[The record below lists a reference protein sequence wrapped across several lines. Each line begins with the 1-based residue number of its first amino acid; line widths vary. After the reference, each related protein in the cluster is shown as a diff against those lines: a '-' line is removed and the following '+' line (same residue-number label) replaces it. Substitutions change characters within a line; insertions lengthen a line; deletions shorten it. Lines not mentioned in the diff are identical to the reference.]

1 MSENQMADAL
11 RIQLLHSGE
20 AKDNKAPAEPEGPQP
35 EAQLPEV
42 PPPQPVIPPAIQVQM
57 FGDLLPGPEGP
68 QEDALDE
75 TSTEKTDEPALSPE
89 TDRTAPEKPPDEPDS
104 SAQRSGHTATGEE
117 QETPPGKA
125 DSSRKRKT
133 ALDKQPGSEKENAPV
148 SRLRDD
154 ADTQYR
160 TFSPRS
166 RDKEQVKEVFGQKDA
181 DRTAEKGKDLLK
193 RRFQTSAVANVGGSE
208 EGSQGPAGAGGR
220 SFQEAKEESRRTID
234 RLIHSLAL
242 PLAILFLC
250 FLGAWILMLCVTLP
264 ETANLVNG
272 SAIREVIREVN
283 KDYNSR
289 LEEIKQTPHDEI
301 RTEGTPP
308 DWRSVLAVYT
318 ARTSQD
324 IESAD
329 DIEMSEAQKELL
341 KTIFWDMNELSAHTE
356 PDGAKVQTYT
366 IAPTMVPWDPSDP
379 TQPTHPGTPTAPTEP
394 EQPVTLV
401 ITMTGKTAA
410 EAAELYQLTAEQRS
424 HMEEML
430 RPENAALLNEVLWDI
445 PYISGAVVDGW
456 AYPLP
461 EEGTITEYYGMRV
474 HPITGAWVLHQG
486 LDIGVAEGTPIFAVR
501 AGTVTAAT
509 YNDSAGNYVTIDHAD
524 GFRSIYMHMAAYIVS
539 AGQEVAA
546 GQVIGHVGSTGESTG
561 PHLHIGISY
570 NGVYLDPQGYLTYQ
584 DPQETTA
591 PGS

>member
-11 RIQLLHSGE
+11 HVQLLHSKE
-20 AKDNKAPAEPEGPQP
+20 VQDSEVPTEQEKP
-35 EAQLPEV
+35 LPEERLPEP
-42 PPPQPVIPPAIQVQM
+42 PPPQPVISPAIQVQM

-68 QEDALDE
+68 EDALDE
-75 TSTEKTDEPALSPE
+75 TSPEETDNPPLSQE
-89 TDRTAPEKPPDEPDS
+89 TDRAAPEKPPDEPGNG
-104 SAQRSGHTATGEE
+104 APKSGHTATGEE
-117 QETPPGKA
+117 QETPPSEA
-125 DSSRKRKT
+125 DSSRKGKA
-133 ALDKQPGSEKENAPV
+133 ALDKQQPGSEKENAPV
-148 SRLRDD
+148 PRLRDD
-154 ADTQYR
+154 TGTQYKPYH
-160 TFSPRS
+160 PRS
-166 RDKEQVKEVFGQKDA
+166 REKEQVEPVFGQKDS
-181 DRTAEKGKDLLK
+181 DRAAEKGKDRLK
-193 RRFQTSAVANVGGSE
+193 RRFQASAAANVGGTE

-234 RLIHSLAL
+234 RLIRSLAR

-250 FLGAWILMLCVTLP
+250 FLGAWVLLLCVTLP

-272 SAIREVIREVN
+272 STIREVIREVN
-283 KDYNSR
+283 KDYNNR

-410 EAAELYQLTAEQRS
+410 EAADLYQLTTEQRS
-424 HMEEML
+424 HMEEMF

-524 GFRSIYMHMAAYIVS
+524 GFRSIYMHMAVYIVS

-546 GQVIGHVGSTGESTG
+546 GQVIGYVGSTGESTG
-561 PHLHIGISY
+561 PHLHIGVSY

-591 PGS
+591 PGA

>member
-1 MSENQMADAL
+1 MSENQMTDAL
-11 RIQLLHSGE
+11 RVQLLRSKE
-20 AKDNKAPAEPEGPQP
+20 AQDSEVPTEQEKPLPAER
-35 EAQLPEV
+35 LPEP
-42 PPPQPVIPPAIQVQM
+42 PPPQPVISPAIQVQM

-68 QEDALDE
+68 EDALDE
-75 TSTEKTDEPALSPE
+75 TSPEETDNPPLSQE
-89 TDRTAPEKPPDEPDS
+89 TDRAAPEKPPDEPGNG
-104 SAQRSGHTATGEE
+104 APKSGHTATGEE
-117 QETPPGKA
+117 QETPPSEA
-125 DSSRKRKT
+125 DSSRKGKT
-133 ALDKQPGSEKENAPV
+133 ALDKQTGSEKENAPV
-148 SRLRDD
+148 PRLRDD

-193 RRFQTSAVANVGGSE
+193 RRFQTSAAANVGGSE
-208 EGSQGPAGAGGR
+208 EGSQGPAGVGGR
-220 SFQEAKEESRRTID
+220 SLQEAKEESRKTIN
-234 RLIHSLAL
+234 RLIRSLAR

-250 FLGAWILMLCVTLP
+250 FLGAWVLLLCVTLP

-283 KDYNSR
+283 KDYNNR

-366 IAPTMVPWDPSDP
+366 IAPTMFPWDPSAP

-401 ITMTGKTAA
+401 ITMTSKTVA
-410 EAAELYQLTAEQRS
+410 EAADLYQLTTEQRS

-501 AGTVTAAT
+501 AGIVTTAT

-546 GQVIGHVGSTGESTG
+546 GQVIGYVGSTGESTG

>member
-1 MSENQMADAL
+1 MSENPMADAL
-11 RIQLLHSGE
+11 HVQLLHSKE
-20 AKDNKAPAEPEGPQP
+20 VQDSEGPTEQEKP
-35 EAQLPEV
+35 LPEERLPEP
-42 PPPQPVIPPAIQVQM
+42 PPPQPVISPAIQVQM

-68 QEDALDE
+68 EDALDE
-75 TSTEKTDEPALSPE
+75 TSPEETDNPPLSQE
-89 TDRTAPEKPPDEPDS
+89 TDRAAPEKPPDEPGNG
-104 SAQRSGHTATGEE
+104 APKSGHTVTGGE
-117 QETPPGKA
+117 QETPPSEA
-125 DSSRKRKT
+125 DSSRKGKT
-133 ALDKQPGSEKENAPV
+133 ALDRQPGSEKENAPV
-148 SRLRDD
+148 PRLRDD

-193 RRFQTSAVANVGGSE
+193 RRFQTSAAANVGGSE

-283 KDYNSR
+283 KDYNNR

-329 DIEMSEAQKELL
+329 DIEMTEAQKELL

-546 GQVIGHVGSTGESTG
+546 GQVIGYVGSTGESTG

>member
-1 MSENQMADAL
+1 MADAL
-11 RIQLLHSGE
+11 RVQLLHSKE
-20 AKDNKAPAEPEGPQP
+20 VQDSEVPTEQEKP
-35 EAQLPEV
+35 LPEERLPEP
-42 PPPQPVIPPAIQVQM
+42 PPPQPVISPAIQVQM

-68 QEDALDE
+68 EDALDE
-75 TSTEKTDEPALSPE
+75 TSPEETDNPPLSQE
-89 TDRTAPEKPPDEPDS
+89 TDRAAPEKPPDEPGNG
-104 SAQRSGHTATGEE
+104 APKSGHTATGEE
-117 QETPPGKA
+117 QETPPSEA
-125 DSSRKRKT
+125 DSSRKGKT
-133 ALDKQPGSEKENAPV
+133 ALDRQPGSEKENAPMP
-148 SRLRDD
+148 RLRDD

-160 TFSPRS
+160 TFFPRS

-193 RRFQTSAVANVGGSE
+193 RRFQASAAANVGGSE
-208 EGSQGPAGAGGR
+208 EGSQGPTGAGGR

-283 KDYNSR
+283 KDYNNR

-366 IAPTMVPWDPSDP
+366 IAPTMFPWDPSAP

-401 ITMTGKTAA
+401 ITMTSKTVA
-410 EAAELYQLTAEQRS
+410 EAADLYQLTTEQRS

-524 GFRSIYMHMAAYIVS
+524 GFRSIYMHMAVYIVS

-546 GQVIGHVGSTGESTG
+546 GQVIGYVGSTGESTG

>member
-1 MSENQMADAL
+1 MSENPMADAL
-11 RIQLLHSGE
+11 RIQLLHSTE
-20 AKDNKAPAEPEGPQP
+20 AQESKAPAEPEGPQP
-35 EAQLPEV
+35 EEQLQQ

-68 QEDALDE
+68 QEDALDG
-75 TSTEKTDEPALSPE
+75 TSAERTDETALSPE
-89 TDRTAPEKPPDEPDS
+89 TDRTAPEEPPDEPDS
-104 SAQRSGHTATGEE
+104 RAPKLGNTVTGEE
-117 QETPPGKA
+117 QETPPSEA
-125 DSSRKRKT
+125 DSSRKEKT
-133 ALDKQPGSEKENAPV
+133 VPVKQAGLEKENASVP
-148 SRLRDD
+148 RLGGDT
-154 ADTQYR
+154 DTQCRPYH
-160 TFSPRS
+160 SRS
-166 RDKEQVKEVFGQKDA
+166 RDKEQVEAVFGKKDA
-181 DRTAEKGKDLLK
+181 DRAAEKGKERLK
-193 RRFQTSAVANVGGSE
+193 RRFQASAAANVGGSE
-208 EGSQGPAGAGGR
+208 EGSQGPAGVGGR
-220 SFQEAKEESRRTID
+220 SLQEAKEESKKTID
-234 RLIHSLAL
+234 RLIHSLAR

-250 FLGAWILMLCVTLP
+250 FLGAWVLMLCVTLP

-329 DIEMSEAQKELL
+329 DIEMTEDQKELL

-356 PDGAKVQTYT
+356 PDGAEVQAYT
-366 IAPTMVPWDPSDP
+366 IAPTMVPWDPSAP
-379 TQPTHPGTPTAPTEP
+379 TRPTHPGTPTTPTEP

-401 ITMTGKTAA
+401 ITMTGKTTA
-410 EAAELYQLTAEQRS
+410 EAADLYQLTAEQRS

-445 PYISGAVVDGW
+445 PYVSGAVVDGW

-524 GFRSIYMHMAAYIVS
+524 GFRSIYMHMAVYIVS

-546 GQVIGHVGSTGESTG
+546 GQVIGYVGSTGESTG

>member
-11 RIQLLHSGE
+11 HVQLLHSKE
-20 AKDNKAPAEPEGPQP
+20 VQDSEVPTEQEKP
-35 EAQLPEV
+35 LPEERLPEP

-68 QEDALDE
+68 EDALDE
-75 TSTEKTDEPALSPE
+75 TSPEETDNPPLSQE
-89 TDRTAPEKPPDEPDS
+89 TDRAAPEKPPDEPGNG
-104 SAQRSGHTATGEE
+104 APKSGHTATGEE
-117 QETPPGKA
+117 QETPPSEA
-125 DSSRKRKT
+125 DSSRKGKT
-133 ALDKQPGSEKENAPV
+133 ALDRQPGSEKENAPMP
-148 SRLRDD
+148 RLRDD

-160 TFSPRS
+160 TFFPRS

-181 DRTAEKGKDLLK
+181 DRTAKKGKDLLK
-193 RRFQTSAVANVGGSE
+193 RRFQTSAAANVGGSE

-220 SFQEAKEESRRTID
+220 SLQEAKEESRKTIN
-234 RLIHSLAL
+234 RLIRSLAR

-250 FLGAWILMLCVTLP
+250 FLGAWVLLLCVTLP

-283 KDYNSR
+283 KDYNNR

-366 IAPTMVPWDPSDP
+366 IAPTMFPWDPSAP

-524 GFRSIYMHMAAYIVS
+524 GFRSIYMHMAVYIVS

-546 GQVIGHVGSTGESTG
+546 GQVIGYVGSTGESTG

-584 DPQETTA
+584 EQHETTA

>member
-11 RIQLLHSGE
+11 HVQLLH
-20 AKDNKAPAEPEGPQP
+20 AKEVQDSKVPTEQEKPLPE
-35 EAQLPEV
+35 EQLPEP
-42 PPPQPVIPPAIQVQM
+42 PPPQPVISPAIQVQM

-68 QEDALDE
+68 EDALDE
-75 TSTEKTDEPALSPE
+75 TSPEETDNPPLSQE
-89 TDRTAPEKPPDEPDS
+89 TDRAAPEKPPDEPGNG
-104 SAQRSGHTATGEE
+104 APKSGHTATGEE
-117 QETPPGKA
+117 QETPPSEA
-125 DSSRKRKT
+125 DSSRKGKT
-133 ALDKQPGSEKENAPV
+133 ALDKQTGSEKENAPV
-148 SRLRDD
+148 PRLRDD

-193 RRFQTSAVANVGGSE
+193 RRFQTSAAANVGGSE
-208 EGSQGPAGAGGR
+208 EGSQGPAGVGGR
-220 SFQEAKEESRRTID
+220 SLQEAKEESRKTIN
-234 RLIHSLAL
+234 RLIRSLAR

-250 FLGAWILMLCVTLP
+250 FLGAWVLLLCVTLP

-283 KDYNSR
+283 KDYNNR

-501 AGTVTAAT
+501 AGTVTTAT

-524 GFRSIYMHMAAYIVS
+524 GFRSIYMHMAVYIVS

-546 GQVIGHVGSTGESTG
+546 GQVIGYVGSTGESTG

>member
-1 MSENQMADAL
+1 MSENPMADAL
-11 RIQLLHSGE
+11 RIQLLRSIEAPDGE
-20 AKDNKAPAEPEGPQP
+20 DQDEPKGP
-35 EAQLPEV
+35 LPEERLPEP
-42 PPPQPVIPPAIQVQM
+42 PPPQPVISPAIQVQM

-75 TSTEKTDEPALSPE
+75 TSTERTDEPALSQE
-89 TDRTAPEKPPDEPDS
+89 TGRTAPEEPPDEPGNG
-104 SAQRSGHTATGEE
+104 APKSGHTATGEE
-117 QETPPGKA
+117 QETPPSEA
-125 DSSRKRKT
+125 DSSRKGKT

-148 SRLRDD
+148 PRLRDD

-181 DRTAEKGKDLLK
+181 DRAAEKGKDLLK
-193 RRFQTSAVANVGGSE
+193 RRFQTSAAANVGGSE

-283 KDYNSR
+283 KDYNNR

-329 DIEMSEAQKELL
+329 DIEMTEDQKELL
-341 KTIFWDMNELSAHTE
+341 KTIFWDMNGLSAHTE
-356 PDGAKVQTYT
+356 PDGAEVQTYT
-366 IAPTMVPWDPSDP
+366 IAPTMVPWDPSNP
-379 TQPTHPGTPTAPTEP
+379 TKPTHPGTPTAPTEP

-401 ITMTGKTAA
+401 ITMTGKTVA

-430 RPENAALLNEVLWDI
+430 RPENTALLNEVLWDI

-546 GQVIGHVGSTGESTG
+546 GQVIGYVGSTGESTG

>member
-1 MSENQMADAL
+1 MSENPMADAL
-11 RIQLLHSGE
+11 RVQLLRST
-20 AKDNKAPAEPEGPQP
+20 
-35 EAQLPEV
+35 EAQDSEVPTEQEKPLPEERLPEP

-68 QEDALDE
+68 QDALDE
-75 TSTEKTDEPALSPE
+75 TSPEETDNPPLSQE
-89 TDRTAPEKPPDEPDS
+89 TDRAAPEKPPDEPGNG
-104 SAQRSGHTATGEE
+104 APKSGHTATGEE
-117 QETPPGKA
+117 QETPPIEA
-125 DSSRKRKT
+125 DSSRKGKT
-133 ALDKQPGSEKENAPV
+133 ALDRQPGSEKENAPV
-148 SRLRDD
+148 PRLRDD

-193 RRFQTSAVANVGGSE
+193 RRFQTSAAANVGGTE
-208 EGSQGPAGAGGR
+208 EGSQGPAGVGGR
-220 SFQEAKEESRRTID
+220 SLQEAKEESRKTID
-234 RLIHSLAL
+234 RLIRSLAR

-250 FLGAWILMLCVTLP
+250 FLGAWVLLLCVTLP

-283 KDYNSR
+283 NDYNNR

-329 DIEMSEAQKELL
+329 DIEMTEDQKELL
-341 KTIFWDMNELSAHTE
+341 KTIFWDMNGISSHTE
-356 PDGAKVQTYT
+356 PDGAEVQTYT

-379 TQPTHPGTPTAPTEP
+379 TRPTHPSTPTTPPSEP

-501 AGTVTAAT
+501 AGTVTTAT

-546 GQVIGHVGSTGESTG
+546 GQVIGYVGSTGESTG

>member
-1 MSENQMADAL
+1 
-11 RIQLLHSGE
+11 
-20 AKDNKAPAEPEGPQP
+20 
-35 EAQLPEV
+35 
-42 PPPQPVIPPAIQVQM
+42 
-57 FGDLLPGPEGP
+57 
-68 QEDALDE
+68 
-75 TSTEKTDEPALSPE
+75 
-89 TDRTAPEKPPDEPDS
+89 
-104 SAQRSGHTATGEE
+104 
-117 QETPPGKA
+117 
-125 DSSRKRKT
+125 
-133 ALDKQPGSEKENAPV
+133 
-148 SRLRDD
+148 
-154 ADTQYR
+154 
-160 TFSPRS
+160 
-166 RDKEQVKEVFGQKDA
+166 
-181 DRTAEKGKDLLK
+181 
-193 RRFQTSAVANVGGSE
+193 
-208 EGSQGPAGAGGR
+208 
-220 SFQEAKEESRRTID
+220 
-234 RLIHSLAL
+234 
-242 PLAILFLC
+242 
-250 FLGAWILMLCVTLP
+250 
-264 ETANLVNG
+264 
-272 SAIREVIREVN
+272 
-283 KDYNSR
+283 
-289 LEEIKQTPHDEI
+289 
-301 RTEGTPP
+301 
-308 DWRSVLAVYT
+308 
-318 ARTSQD
+318 
-324 IESAD
+324 
-329 DIEMSEAQKELL
+329 MSEAQKELL

-501 AGTVTAAT
+501 AGIVTTAT

-539 AGQEVAA
+539 ASQEVAA
-546 GQVIGHVGSTGESTG
+546 GQVIGYVGSTGESTG

>member
-11 RIQLLHSGE
+11 RVQLLHSKE
-20 AKDNKAPAEPEGPQP
+20 VQDSEVPTEQEKPLPE
-35 EAQLPEV
+35 EQLPEP
-42 PPPQPVIPPAIQVQM
+42 PPPQPVISPAIQVQM

-68 QEDALDE
+68 EDALDKTSPEE
-75 TSTEKTDEPALSPE
+75 TDNPPLSQE
-89 TDRTAPEKPPDEPDS
+89 TDRAAPEKPPDEPGNG
-104 SAQRSGHTATGEE
+104 APKSGHTATGEE
-117 QETPPGKA
+117 QETPPSEA
-125 DSSRKRKT
+125 DSSRKGKT

-148 SRLRDD
+148 PRLRDD

-160 TFSPRS
+160 TFFPRS

-193 RRFQTSAVANVGGSE
+193 RRFQASAAANVGGSE

-283 KDYNSR
+283 KDYNNR

-366 IAPTMVPWDPSDP
+366 IAPTMVPWDPSNP

-401 ITMTGKTAA
+401 ITMTGKTVA

-430 RPENAALLNEVLWDI
+430 RPENTALLNEVLWDI

-501 AGTVTAAT
+501 AGIVTTAT

-524 GFRSIYMHMAAYIVS
+524 GFRSIYMHMAVYIVS

-546 GQVIGHVGSTGESTG
+546 GQVIGYVGSTGESTG

>member
-1 MSENQMADAL
+1 MSENPMADAL
-11 RIQLLHSGE
+11 RVQLLRST
-20 AKDNKAPAEPEGPQP
+20 
-35 EAQLPEV
+35 EAQDSEVPTEQEKPLPEERLPEP
-42 PPPQPVIPPAIQVQM
+42 PPPQPVISPAIQVQM
-57 FGDLLPGPEGP
+57 FRDLLPGPEGP
-68 QEDALDE
+68 EDALDE
-75 TSTEKTDEPALSPE
+75 TSPEETDNPPLSQE
-89 TDRTAPEKPPDEPDS
+89 TDRAAPEKPPDEPGNG
-104 SAQRSGHTATGEE
+104 APKSGHTVTSEE
-117 QETPPGKA
+117 QETPPSEA
-125 DSSRKRKT
+125 DSSRKGKT
-133 ALDKQPGSEKENAPV
+133 ALDRQPGSEKENAPV
-148 SRLRDD
+148 PRLRDD

-160 TFSPRS
+160 TFSPRN

-193 RRFQTSAVANVGGSE
+193 RRFQTSAAANVGGSE
-208 EGSQGPAGAGGR
+208 EGSQGPAGVGGR
-220 SFQEAKEESRRTID
+220 SLQEAKEESQKTID
-234 RLIHSLAL
+234 RLIHSLAR

-250 FLGAWILMLCVTLP
+250 FLGAWVLLLCVTLP

-283 KDYNSR
+283 KDYNNR

-329 DIEMSEAQKELL
+329 DIEMTEDQKELL

-546 GQVIGHVGSTGESTG
+546 GQVIGYVGSTGESTG

>member
-1 MSENQMADAL
+1 MSENPMADAL
-11 RIQLLHSGE
+11 RVQLLRST
-20 AKDNKAPAEPEGPQP
+20 
-35 EAQLPEV
+35 EAQDSEVPTEQEKPLPEERLPEP

-57 FGDLLPGPEGP
+57 FGDRLPHPEKLP
-68 QEDALDE
+68 EEDA
-75 TSTEKTDEPALSPE
+75 
-89 TDRTAPEKPPDEPDS
+89 PDESEKADGTPPEEKAEERDGG
-104 SAQRSGHTATGEE
+104 AQNSDQKSTSEE
-117 QETPPGKA
+117 KETPSTAAGASGK
-125 DSSRKRKT
+125 
-133 ALDKQPGSEKENAPV
+133 EKDVPDRRPNRESENASAP
-148 SRLRDD
+148 RLNGDT
-154 ADTQYR
+154 DTQYR
-160 TFSPRS
+160 PYHPRS
-166 RDKEQVKEVFGQKDA
+166 REKEQVETVFGQKDA
-181 DRTAEKGKDLLK
+181 DRTAEKGKDRLK
-193 RRFQTSAVANVGGSE
+193 RRFQASAAANVGGTE
-208 EGSQGPAGAGGR
+208 EGSQGPAGVGGR
-220 SFQEAKEESRRTID
+220 SLQEAKEESRKTID
-234 RLIHSLAL
+234 RLIRSLAR

-250 FLGAWILMLCVTLP
+250 FLGAWVLLLCVTLP

-283 KDYNSR
+283 NVYNNR

-329 DIEMSEAQKELL
+329 DIEMTEDQKELL
-341 KTIFWDMNELSAHTE
+341 KTIFWDMNGISSHTE
-356 PDGAKVQTYT
+356 PDGAAVQTYT

-379 TQPTHPGTPTAPTEP
+379 TRPTHPSTPTTPPSEP

-501 AGTVTAAT
+501 AGTVTTAT

-546 GQVIGHVGSTGESTG
+546 GQVIGYVGSTGESTG

-584 DPQETTA
+584 DPQETTV

>member
-1 MSENQMADAL
+1 MSENPMADAL
-11 RIQLLHSGE
+11 RVQLLRST
-20 AKDNKAPAEPEGPQP
+20 
-35 EAQLPEV
+35 EAQDSEVPTEQEKPLPEERLPEP
-42 PPPQPVIPPAIQVQM
+42 PPPQPVISPAIQVQM
-57 FGDLLPGPEGP
+57 FGDRLPRPEKLP
-68 QEDALDE
+68 EEDV
-75 TSTEKTDEPALSPE
+75 SDEPEKADGTPPE
-89 TDRTAPEKPPDEPDS
+89 EKAEERDGG
-104 SAQRSGHTATGEE
+104 AQKSNWESTGEE
-117 QETPPGKA
+117 RELPPAVAAGASGKERA
-125 DSSRKRKT
+125 APDRK
-133 ALDKQPGSEKENAPV
+133 PGWEKENTSA
-148 SRLRDD
+148 SRLSG
-154 ADTQYR
+154 DTGTRYK
-160 TFSPRS
+160 SYHPRS

-193 RRFQTSAVANVGGSE
+193 RRFQTSAAANVGGSE

-283 KDYNSR
+283 KDYNNR

-401 ITMTGKTAA
+401 ITMTGKTVA
-410 EAAELYQLTAEQRS
+410 EAADLYQLTTEQRS

-546 GQVIGHVGSTGESTG
+546 GQVIGYVGSTGESTG

>member
-11 RIQLLHSGE
+11 RVQLLHSKE
-20 AKDNKAPAEPEGPQP
+20 VQDSEVPTEQEKP
-35 EAQLPEV
+35 LPEERLPEP
-42 PPPQPVIPPAIQVQM
+42 PPPQPVISPAIQVQM

-68 QEDALDE
+68 EDALDE
-75 TSTEKTDEPALSPE
+75 TSPEETDNPPLSQE
-89 TDRTAPEKPPDEPDS
+89 TDRAAPEKPPDEPGNG
-104 SAQRSGHTATGEE
+104 APKSGHTATGEE
-117 QETPPGKA
+117 QETPPSEA
-125 DSSRKRKT
+125 DSSRKGKT
-133 ALDKQPGSEKENAPV
+133 ALDRQPGSEKENAPMP
-148 SRLRDD
+148 RLRDD

-193 RRFQTSAVANVGGSE
+193 RRFQASAAANVGGSE

-283 KDYNSR
+283 KDYNNR

-366 IAPTMVPWDPSDP
+366 IAPTMVPWDPSNP

-401 ITMTGKTAA
+401 ITMTGKTVA
-410 EAAELYQLTAEQRS
+410 EAADLYQLTTEQRS

-456 AYPLP
+456 AYPLT

-524 GFRSIYMHMAAYIVS
+524 GFRSIYMHMAVYIVS

-546 GQVIGHVGSTGESTG
+546 GQVIGYVGSTGESTG

>member
-11 RIQLLHSGE
+11 RVQLLRSKE
-20 AKDNKAPAEPEGPQP
+20 AQDSEVPTEQEKPLPAER
-35 EAQLPEV
+35 LPEP
-42 PPPQPVIPPAIQVQM
+42 PPPQPVISPAIQVQM

-68 QEDALDE
+68 EDALDKTSPEE
-75 TSTEKTDEPALSPE
+75 TDNPPLSQE
-89 TDRTAPEKPPDEPDS
+89 TDRAAPEKPPDEPGNG
-104 SAQRSGHTATGEE
+104 APKSGHTATGEE
-117 QETPPGKA
+117 QETPPSEA
-125 DSSRKRKT
+125 DSSRKGKT

-148 SRLRDD
+148 PRLRDD

-181 DRTAEKGKDLLK
+181 DRAAEKGKDRLK
-193 RRFQTSAVANVGGSE
+193 RRFQTSAAANVGGSE
-208 EGSQGPAGAGGR
+208 EGSQGPAGVGGR
-220 SFQEAKEESRRTID
+220 SLQEAKEESRKTIN
-234 RLIHSLAL
+234 RLIRSLAR

-250 FLGAWILMLCVTLP
+250 FLGAWVLLLCVTLP

-283 KDYNSR
+283 KDYNNR

-546 GQVIGHVGSTGESTG
+546 GQVIGYVGSTGESTG

>member
-11 RIQLLHSGE
+11 RVQLLHSKE
-20 AKDNKAPAEPEGPQP
+20 VQDSEVPTEQEKP
-35 EAQLPEV
+35 LPEERLPEP
-42 PPPQPVIPPAIQVQM
+42 PPPQPVISPAIQVQM

-68 QEDALDE
+68 EDALDE
-75 TSTEKTDEPALSPE
+75 TSPEETDNPPLSQE
-89 TDRTAPEKPPDEPDS
+89 TDRAAPEKPPDEPGNG
-104 SAQRSGHTATGEE
+104 APKSGHSATGEE
-117 QETPPGKA
+117 QETPPSEA
-125 DSSRKRKT
+125 DSSRKGKA

-148 SRLRDD
+148 PRLRDD

-193 RRFQTSAVANVGGSE
+193 RRFQTSAAANVGGSE
-208 EGSQGPAGAGGR
+208 EGSQGPAGVGGR
-220 SFQEAKEESRRTID
+220 SLQEAKEESRKTIN
-234 RLIHSLAL
+234 RLIRSLAR

-250 FLGAWILMLCVTLP
+250 FLGAWVLLLCVTLP

-283 KDYNSR
+283 KDYNNR

-410 EAAELYQLTAEQRS
+410 EAADLYQLTTEQRS

-524 GFRSIYMHMAAYIVS
+524 GFRSIYMHMAVYIVS

-546 GQVIGHVGSTGESTG
+546 GQVIGYVGSTGESTG

>member
-11 RIQLLHSGE
+11 HVQLLHSKE
-20 AKDNKAPAEPEGPQP
+20 VQDSEVPTEQEKP
-35 EAQLPEV
+35 LPEERLPEP

-68 QEDALDE
+68 EDALDE
-75 TSTEKTDEPALSPE
+75 TSPEETDNPPLSQE
-89 TDRTAPEKPPDEPDS
+89 TDRAAPEKPPDEPGNG
-104 SAQRSGHTATGEE
+104 APKSGHTATGEE
-117 QETPPGKA
+117 QETPPSEA
-125 DSSRKRKT
+125 DSSRKGKT
-133 ALDKQPGSEKENAPV
+133 ALDRQPGSEKENAPMP
-148 SRLRDD
+148 RLRDN

-181 DRTAEKGKDLLK
+181 DRAAEKGKDRLK
-193 RRFQTSAVANVGGSE
+193 RRFQASAAANVGGSE

-234 RLIHSLAL
+234 RLIRSLAR

-250 FLGAWILMLCVTLP
+250 FLGAWVLMLCVTLP

-283 KDYNSR
+283 KDYNNR

-366 IAPTMVPWDPSDP
+366 IAPTMVPWDPSAP

-410 EAAELYQLTAEQRS
+410 EAAELYQLTTEQRS

-546 GQVIGHVGSTGESTG
+546 GQVIGYVGSTGESTG

>member
-1 MSENQMADAL
+1 MSENPMADAL
-11 RIQLLHSGE
+11 RVQLLRST
-20 AKDNKAPAEPEGPQP
+20 EPQDSEGPTEQEKP
-35 EAQLPEV
+35 LPEERLPD

-68 QEDALDE
+68 EDALDE
-75 TSTEKTDEPALSPE
+75 TSPEETDNPPLSQE
-89 TDRTAPEKPPDEPDS
+89 TDRAAPEKPPDEPGNG
-104 SAQRSGHTATGEE
+104 APKSGHSATGEE
-117 QETPPGKA
+117 QETPPSEA
-125 DSSRKRKT
+125 DSSRKGKT
-133 ALDKQPGSEKENAPV
+133 ALDRQPGSEKENAPV
-148 SRLRDD
+148 PRLRDD

-193 RRFQTSAVANVGGSE
+193 RRFQTSAAANVGGSE

-234 RLIHSLAL
+234 RLIHSLAR

-250 FLGAWILMLCVTLP
+250 FLGAWVLLLCVTLP

-272 SAIREVIREVN
+272 STIREVIREVN
-283 KDYNSR
+283 KDYNNR

-341 KTIFWDMNELSAHTE
+341 KTIFWDMNGLSAHTE
-356 PDGAKVQTYT
+356 PDGAEVQTYT

-410 EAAELYQLTAEQRS
+410 EAADLYQLTTEQRS

-546 GQVIGHVGSTGESTG
+546 GQVIGYVGSTGESTG

>member
-11 RIQLLHSGE
+11 RVQLLRS
-20 AKDNKAPAEPEGPQP
+20 K
-35 EAQLPEV
+35 EAQGSEIPTEQEKPLPEERLPE
-42 PPPQPVIPPAIQVQM
+42 PPPLQPVIPPAIQVQM
-57 FGDLLPGPEGP
+57 FRDLLPGPEGP
-68 QEDALDE
+68 EDALDE
-75 TSTEKTDEPALSPE
+75 TSPEETDNPPLSQE
-89 TDRTAPEKPPDEPDS
+89 TDRAAPEKPPYEPGNG
-104 SAQRSGHTATGEE
+104 APKSGHTATGEE
-117 QETPPGKA
+117 QETPPSEA
-125 DSSRKRKT
+125 DSSRKGKT
-133 ALDKQPGSEKENAPV
+133 ALDRQPGSEKENAPMP
-148 SRLRDD
+148 RLRDD

-166 RDKEQVKEVFGQKDA
+166 RDKEQVKEVFGKKDA

-193 RRFQTSAVANVGGSE
+193 RRFQTSAAANVGGSE

-283 KDYNSR
+283 KDYNNR

-401 ITMTGKTAA
+401 ITMTGKTVA
-410 EAAELYQLTAEQRS
+410 EAADLYQLTTEQRS

-501 AGTVTAAT
+501 AGTVTTAT

-546 GQVIGHVGSTGESTG
+546 GQVIGYVGSTGESTG

>member
-1 MSENQMADAL
+1 MSENPMADAL
-11 RIQLLHSGE
+11 RVQLLHSKE
-20 AKDNKAPAEPEGPQP
+20 VQDSEVPTEQEKP
-35 EAQLPEV
+35 LPEERLPEP

-68 QEDALDE
+68 EDALDE
-75 TSTEKTDEPALSPE
+75 TSPEETDNPPLSQE
-89 TDRTAPEKPPDEPDS
+89 TDRAAPEKPPDEPGNG
-104 SAQRSGHTATGEE
+104 APKSGHTATGEE
-117 QETPPGKA
+117 QETPPSEA
-125 DSSRKRKT
+125 DSSRKGKT
-133 ALDKQPGSEKENAPV
+133 ALDRQPGSEKENAPV
-148 SRLRDD
+148 PRLRDD

-160 TFSPRS
+160 MFSPRS

-193 RRFQTSAVANVGGSE
+193 RRFQTSAAANVGGSE

-283 KDYNSR
+283 KDYNNR

-401 ITMTGKTAA
+401 ITMTGKTVA
-410 EAAELYQLTAEQRS
+410 EAADLYQLTTEQRS

-524 GFRSIYMHMAAYIVS
+524 GFRSIYMHMAVYIVS

-546 GQVIGHVGSTGESTG
+546 GQVIGYVGSTGESTG

>member
-11 RIQLLHSGE
+11 RVQLLHSKE
-20 AKDNKAPAEPEGPQP
+20 VQDSEVPTEQEKP
-35 EAQLPEV
+35 LPEERLPEP
-42 PPPQPVIPPAIQVQM
+42 PPPQPVISPAIQVQM

-68 QEDALDE
+68 EDALDE
-75 TSTEKTDEPALSPE
+75 TSPEETDNPPLSQE
-89 TDRTAPEKPPDEPDS
+89 TDRAAPEKPPDEPGNG
-104 SAQRSGHTATGEE
+104 APKSGHTATGEE
-117 QETPPGKA
+117 QETPPSEA
-125 DSSRKRKT
+125 DSSRKGKT
-133 ALDKQPGSEKENAPV
+133 ALDRQPGSEKENAPMP
-148 SRLRDD
+148 RLRDD

-160 TFSPRS
+160 TFFPRS

-193 RRFQTSAVANVGGSE
+193 RRFQASAAANVGGSE

-283 KDYNSR
+283 KDYNNR

-524 GFRSIYMHMAAYIVS
+524 GFRSIYMHMAVYIVS

-546 GQVIGHVGSTGESTG
+546 GQVIGYVGSTGESTG

>member
-1 MSENQMADAL
+1 MSENPMADAL
-11 RIQLLHSGE
+11 RVQLLRST
-20 AKDNKAPAEPEGPQP
+20 
-35 EAQLPEV
+35 EAQDSEVPTEQEKPLPEERLPEP

-68 QEDALDE
+68 EDALDE
-75 TSTEKTDEPALSPE
+75 TSPEETDNPPLSQE
-89 TDRTAPEKPPDEPDS
+89 TDRAAPEKPPDEPGNG
-104 SAQRSGHTATGEE
+104 APKSGHTATGEE
-117 QETPPGKA
+117 QETPPSEA
-125 DSSRKRKT
+125 DSSRKGKT
-133 ALDKQPGSEKENAPV
+133 ALDKQPDSEKENAPV
-148 SRLRDD
+148 PHLRDD

-193 RRFQTSAVANVGGSE
+193 RRFQTSAAANVGGSE

-283 KDYNSR
+283 KDYNNR

-410 EAAELYQLTAEQRS
+410 EAAELYQLTTEQRS

-501 AGTVTAAT
+501 AGTVTTAT

-546 GQVIGHVGSTGESTG
+546 GQVIGYVGSTGESTG

>member
-1 MSENQMADAL
+1 MSENPMADAL
-11 RIQLLHSGE
+11 HVQLLHSKE
-20 AKDNKAPAEPEGPQP
+20 VQDSEVPTEQEKP
-35 EAQLPEV
+35 LPEERLPEP

-68 QEDALDE
+68 EDALDE
-75 TSTEKTDEPALSPE
+75 TSPEETDNPPLSQE
-89 TDRTAPEKPPDEPDS
+89 TDRAAPEKPPDEPGNG
-104 SAQRSGHTATGEE
+104 APKSGHTATGEE
-117 QETPPGKA
+117 QETPPSEA
-125 DSSRKRKT
+125 DSSRKGKT
-133 ALDKQPGSEKENAPV
+133 ALDRQPGSEKENAPV
-148 SRLRDD
+148 PRLRDD

-193 RRFQTSAVANVGGSE
+193 RRFQTSAAANVGGSE

-283 KDYNSR
+283 KDYNNR

-341 KTIFWDMNELSAHTE
+341 KTIFWDMNGLSAHTE
-356 PDGAKVQTYT
+356 PDGAKVQTYN

-546 GQVIGHVGSTGESTG
+546 GQVIGYVGSTGESTG